1 MSTVLDFTDV
11 TVVRNGTAILDSVDW
26 RVDAAERWV
35 ILGPNGAG
43 KTTLLQLAS
52 TLMYPTSGDVSILD
66 ETLGR
71 VDVFELRPRIG
82 FASSAMAKRI
92 PFDETVLNVVMT
104 AAYSVTGRW
113 NEAYEGIDEKRAH
126 RVLAEWRLDH
136 LADRRFGTLSDGEQK
151 RTQIARGVMTDP
163 EMLLLDEPAASLD
176 LGAREE
182 LLALLSG
189 YAQATDAPA
198 IVMVTH
204 HVEEIP
210 TGITHAMLLREGRI
224 VAAGPLAESLTSEN
238 LSETFSMTIELTD
251 RDGRFAAR
259 AR

>member
-1 MSTVLDFTDV
+1 MSTVLDFTGV
-11 TVVRNGTAILDSVDW
+11 TVVRNGTAILDGIDW
-26 RVDAAERWV
+26 RVDDSERWV

-52 TLMYPTSGDVSILD
+52 TLMYPTRGQVSILN
-66 ETLGR
+66 ETLGH

-92 PFDETVLNVVMT
+92 PFDETVINVVMT

-113 NEAYEGIDEKRAH
+113 NEAYEDLDEKRAR

-182 LLALLSG
+182 LLVLLSG
-189 YAQATDAPA
+189 YAQAADAPA

-210 TGITHAMLLREGRI
+210 TGITHALLLRDGRI
-224 VAAGPLAESLTSEN
+224 VSAGPLEQSLTSKT
-238 LSETFSMTIELTD
+238 LSETFDMPIELTQHE
-251 RDGRFAAR
+251 GRYAAR